1 MKGGTT
7 TDWREKELA
16 QWYNQNMRGSLE
28 GYAALFGFEKAD
40 HVLDLGCGDGTLL
53 AIAAQQGA
61 RVTGVD
67 ISDEQLHA
75 ARAALKGV
83 KGASLIK
90 QTLQEINFPDNS
102 FTKVSIRKAIHH
114 LTNDEKGLLIDK
126 IYHWLKPGGILII
139 EDMILTFALHRRDE
153 NRSLVEKDAA
163 IYYGVNW
170 PDFRDAFYTTMYQ
183 ELPCD
188 LAQLSH
194 HLLFTGFHILKIAS
208 PACFMST
215 VIAEK

>member
-16 QWYNQNMRGSLE
+16 QWYNHNMRGSLE

-126 IYHWLKPGGILII
+126 IYHWLKAGGILII

-153 NRSLVEKDAA
+153 NRPLVEKDAA

>member
-153 NRSLVEKDAA
+153 NRPLVEKDAA

>member
-75 ARAALKGV
+75 ARAVLKGV

-90 QTLQEINFPDNS
+90 QTLQEVNFPDNS

-153 NRSLVEKDAA
+153 NRPLVEKDAA

>member
-7 TDWREKELA
+7 TDWREQELA
-16 QWYNQNMRGSLE
+16 QWYNKNMRGSLE
-28 GYAALFGFEKAD
+28 GYASLFGFDKNDA
-40 HVLDLGCGDGTLL
+40 VLDLGCGDGTLL

-67 ISDEQLHA
+67 ISDVQLA
-75 ARAALKGV
+75 ASRQALKGV
-83 KGASLIK
+83 KGATLIK
-90 QTLQEINFPDNS
+90 STLQEVNFPEQS

-126 IYHWLKPGGILII
+126 VYHWLKPGGILII

-153 NRSLVEKDAA
+153 NRALVEKDAS
-163 IYYGVNW
+163 IYYGSNW
-170 PDFRDAFYTTMYQ
+170 PDFRDAFFTTMYQ

-188 LAQLSH
+188 LAQLTH

>member
-90 QTLQEINFPDNS
+90 QTLQEVNFPDNS

-153 NRSLVEKDAA
+153 NRPLVEKDAA

-208 PACFMST
+208 PSCFMST

>member
-90 QTLQEINFPDNS
+90 QTLQEVNFPDNS

-153 NRSLVEKDAA
+153 NRPLVEKDAA

>member
-90 QTLQEINFPDNS
+90 QTLQEVNFPDNS

-153 NRSLVEKDAA
+153 NRPLVEKDAA

-194 HLLFTGFHILKIAS
+194 HLLFTGFHILKIVS

>member
-53 AIAAQQGA
+53 AIASQQGA

-90 QTLQEINFPDNS
+90 QTLQEVNFPDNS

-153 NRSLVEKDAA
+153 NRPLVEKDAA